1 MFDNSTKDDWQELID
16 LWDYL
21 LQSDVDPELAI
32 QAVKGSMSSS
42 VNVAEDH
49 VHVADVEDVYPTED
63 TPSPLVWPKSFT
75 QNLTGSGDVLRP
87 PTPIW
92 IEGRYTPVFNT
103 ASKVISCETPV
114 FNTAPAVISSETS
127 LESYEI
133 VSKTKKASR
142 LVRFFRGVCRLFSRT
157 SNHKRCGWNRL

>member
-1 MFDNSTKDDWQELID
+1 MLDNSTKDDWQELID

-21 LQSDVDPELAI
+21 LHSDVDPELAI

-63 TPSPLVWPKSFT
+63 TPSPPVWPKSFT
-75 QNLTGSGDVLRP
+75 QNLTGSGDILRP

-92 IEGRYTPVFNT
+92 IEGRY
-103 ASKVISCETPV
+103 TPV